1 MAEGRNDLDRL
12 LELIELESRQFGKV
26 NTSLAN
32 PKQRIEELAKKLGE
46 KTAKI
51 DEPFSEREE
60 EKRKEKRGKRK
71 RKNCKEDR

>member
-1 MAEGRNDLDRL
+1 MAEGRNDLDRVF
-12 LELIELESRQFGKV
+12 ELIELESRQFGRV
-26 NTSLAN
+26 NTWLVN
-32 PKQRIEELAKKLGE
+32 PKQRIEELAKKIGE

-71 RKNCKEDR
+71 RKKCQEDR